1 MGRRAVAEFVGTF
14 TLVFIGVG
22 SIVAGVTGGI
32 VGVALAH
39 GLAIALMV
47 SAVGTHLGRALQPR
61 SDAGFLVTRRIE
73 PNLRPLA
80 PVSRR
85 A

>member
-1 MGRRAVAEFVGTF
+1 MGRRAVAELAGTS

-39 GLAIALMV
+39 GLAIAVMV
-47 SAVGTHLGRALQPR
+47 SAVGTHLGRALQPAVTTG
-61 SDAGFLVTRRIE
+61 SLVTRRIE

-80 PVSRR
+80 PVR